1 MSIFLI
7 AILISFVLI
16 LLSSSV
22 LKFYLSLNKT
32 DEELGKSFFFNAAVL
47 MYLINTGLIFINSA
61 VLVALVINTYLL

>member
-7 AILISFVLI
+7 AIIISFVLI

-22 LKFYLSLNKT
+22 LKFYIGLDKT

-47 MYLINTGLIFINSA
+47 LYLINVGLIFINSA
-61 VLVALVINTYLL
+61 VLVALVINTYIL